1 MDLAII
7 IINFRTPQYT
17 IDCLASLV
25 PERADIPG
33 LRVFLVENASGD
45 DSADRI
51 AAAITKYHWHSWV
64 EFLPQKK
71 NLGFAG
77 GNNVAIRKILAEP
90 NPPEF
95 VLLLNSDTIVHRG
108 CLKKTIERM
117 RREPDIGNLSCML
130 RNRDG
135 SVQNVCRKFARP
147 DRETV
152 RALGLPYM
160 MPRLFRSAD
169 LEDLDWNRETTARDV
184 EWIGGA
190 FMLLRTEVLEKI
202 GGLDETFFFY
212 GEDTEFCHRIWQNG
226 WRIYFDPAGEI
237 THFGGGSSDPTR
249 LADRRK
255 VILTWIA
262 RFRVQE
268 KCYGKLAAIWIRAL
282 YTISVSLNLFVMLLT
297 GRKGSVD
304 WQRTAT
310 NISVL
315 LHPLKI

>member
-1 MDLAII
+1 MTLAII

-25 PERADIPG
+25 PERADIPA
-33 LRVFLVENASGD
+33 LRVLLVENNSGD
-45 DSADRI
+45 DSTLRI
-51 AAAITKYHWHSWV
+51 TEAIAKKGWSDWV
-64 EFLPQKK
+64 EFMPQEK

-90 NPPEF
+90 NLPEF
-95 VLLLNSDTIVHRG
+95 VLLLNSDIIVHRG
-108 CLKKTIERM
+108 CLKKSIERM
-117 RREPDIGNLSCML
+117 QREPDIGNLSCML

-152 RALGLPYM
+152 RALGLPYLL
-160 MPRLFRSAD
+160 PKLFHWAD
-169 LEDLDWNRETTARDV
+169 LEDFDWNRETTARDV

-190 FMLLRTEVLEKI
+190 FMLLRTDVLKKI

-268 KCYGKLAAIWIRAL
+268 KCYGKLAAFWIRAM
-282 YTISVSLNLFVMLLT
+282 YTLSVSLNLFAMLVT
-297 GRKGSVD
+297 GRRGSVS

-310 NISVL
+310 NLSVL